1 MQNDRRFASR
11 SLLALL
17 AVVMLLLGSASSVLA
32 QATPE
37 ASPTAEGA
45 GPNIG
50 DTVVLHDANGDET
63 LQLAVLDLVDPD
75 KAIQGADRGYHW
87 VSMQVVVSNP
97 TDADVDFSSSSISLV
112 DEQGFVTYSNYT
124 SRSEQDTQERPEF
137 SESTVPAGGA
147 ISGWLFYQV
156 INDAIPT
163 WVIFNDSF
171 NTQQFAVL
179 ANLGGQSIDT
189 GTETSVFDSSGEEI
203 GTVSVDDVTT
213 DFQKTDKSIKPARGM
228 MTVAIQVTVAA
239 SGEVEVQPSAS
250 SFYLV
255 DDFGIV
261 YYPNYYY
268 DRTSESM
275 DQYPDLPTDTLT
287 AGSEASGYILFE
299 VPRDAQVS
307 YVTYQPDYSL
317 FYLLA
322 QPGPGSTVAA
332 DVTLTP
338 VASSDQGTDNGG
350 FGDETPEATDDTGGT
365 GGAETGDC
373 VGVSDWAKAT
383 ADSLTPVT
391 DLLNESDS
399 IEDVKPSDLRDAAD
413 QMRDAAKA
421 QADTETPE
429 IAKAANDSIVSMLNA
444 FADLYDQIAD
454 RLENGDSVADI
465 QADLENNTDLE
476 EVFTPF
482 ITELTTL
489 QTSCPDSDLSGI
501 FG

>member
-1 MQNDRRFASR
+1 MQSDRRFASR
-11 SLLALL
+11 SLLSLL
-17 AVVMLLLGSASSVLA
+17 AVAMLLLGSATSVLA

-37 ASPTAEGA
+37 ASPTAEGS

-50 DTVVLHDANGDET
+50 DTIVLHDANGDET

-137 SESTVPAGGA
+137 SESTVPAEGA

-156 INDAIPT
+156 INDATPT

-203 GTVSVDDVTT
+203 GAVSVDDVTT
-213 DFQKTDKSIKPARGM
+213 DFQKTDKAIKPARGM

-268 DRTSESM
+268 DRTQESL

-287 AGSEASGYILFE
+287 AGGEASGYILFE

-307 YVTYQPDYSL
+307 YETYQPDYSL
-317 FYLLA
+317 FYLLS
-322 QPGPGSTVAA
+322 QPGPG
-332 DVTLTP
+332 
-338 VASSDQGTDNGG
+338 
-350 FGDETPEATDDTGGT
+350 
-365 GGAETGDC
+365 
-373 VGVSDWAKAT
+373 
-383 ADSLTPVT
+383 
-391 DLLNESDS
+391 
-399 IEDVKPSDLRDAAD
+399 
-413 QMRDAAKA
+413 
-421 QADTETPE
+421 
-429 IAKAANDSIVSMLNA
+429 
-444 FADLYDQIAD
+444 
-454 RLENGDSVADI
+454 
-465 QADLENNTDLE
+465 
-476 EVFTPF
+476 
-482 ITELTTL
+482 
-489 QTSCPDSDLSGI
+489 
-501 FG
+501 